1 MQCFEAKSNKISNLV
16 QNKTFLF
23 DLTIENLSNFTI
35 MIYERKSEKRNKLT
49 FQVLKLRGVRAM
61 DLCQIEIINI
71 GHVSEQKLHSS
82 AKPKNAIQIQI

>member
-1 MQCFEAKSNKISNLV
+1 MR
-16 QNKTFLF
+16 
-23 DLTIENLSNFTI
+23 ENQ
-35 MIYERKSEKRNKLT
+35 EKRNKLT
-49 FQVLKLRGVRAM
+49 FQVLKLRGMGAM